1 MVRQY
6 DMETA
11 IYDQEEAEALAMG
24 EWETF
29 LGEKK
34 EEGAAV
40 MDAHIDIRLEN
51 GSCISY
57 GTVTVQE
64 ENGNCDRNP
73 ARSRGGEPIVFLYF
87 CKESVIIKKC
97 IYDT

>member
-1 MVRQY
+1 M
-6 DMETA
+6 
-11 IYDQEEAEALAMG
+11 
-24 EWETF
+24 
-29 LGEKK
+29 GEKK

-64 ENGNCDRNP
+64 KTGIVTEIQPDL
-73 ARSRGGEPIVFLYF
+73 GE
-87 CKESVIIKKC
+87 ESQ
-97 IYDT
+97 